1 MSVDQ
6 IGDAFS
12 LGQIQFSV
20 QKSAQSEFARLGGA
34 INRSARAKLLGPE
47 RRTMAIAPGPGA
59 VATAAIVSL
68 LIDPTMGER

>member
-1 MSVDQ
+1 MINEWGASDEGSGV
-6 IGDAFS
+6 
-12 LGQIQFSV
+12 
-20 QKSAQSEFARLGGA
+20 GGA